1 MFTAVMLCAILL
13 VGMGFTSL
21 YVRQTAGET
30 KNHDLTVVTSFYPMY
45 IAAMNVIDD
54 AEHVKL
60 KNLSEPQTGC
70 LHDFQLTPED
80 MKLLSTADV
89 FIINGGGI
97 ENFMEE
103 VAKTYP
109 NLTIIEACKNTSLLA
124 EDIYENGH
132 EKDEHD
138 GEAHEEGDVHEDTD
152 VNAHAWMSVSAYE
165 SQVQTIAE
173 GLSQADPKHRE
184 QYETSAGEYLEKLD
198 KLKARQ
204 EQIREEAAGQSV
216 ILFHEAYAYV
226 AEDYGLPVS
235 YVMDLDEERKV
246 SAGEV
251 ASVLSAIKNNQTK
264 IILAEERYGKSMG
277 DTVSAESDAKV
288 LYLSPLNRGEYE
300 KDSYIDG
307 MEKNMEILEEAFH
320 AQNH

>member
-124 EDIYENGH
+124 EDIYENGQ
-132 EKDEHD
+132 EKDEHA
-138 GEAHEEGDVHEDTD
+138 GEAHEEGHVHEDTD

-184 QYETSAGEYLEKLD
+184 KYETSAGEYLEKLD